1 MEEPI
6 KRHNFEKAMK
16 KIKKFSEQTI
26 TDLDLK
32 KIDSDKGVG
41 EILGDFLLGRGL
53 GLDHKVTG
61 SELNELTV
69 QIQSHLISIN
79 KMQKNF
85 IDEIGNVY
93 KALEALDKDY
103 IQGILIDFEAAQ
115 KANKEVKIAQDNI
128 KKTVDGQKKIIKVLQ
143 KFKEKLDNFDHIED
157 IDKIWNEIQEFRIS
171 IYENQASIDKL
182 DEFKNK
188 IDKYK
193 HLSEVDKIWKDNQ
206 SHKKDIEDI
215 KMSAKKLS
223 SSLSE
228 QIEDLFCKLN
238 SQANILSS
246 NEEILNKLN
255 SIEHIYEV
263 NDIWNRVDDTAKK
276 VNNISEDIQK
286 YTFLIEKNNKAIDDM
301 IIRMKKIDFVF
312 EEYEEL
318 KEHVK
323 MLNQNKDSLEKKNN
337 DLYSRLEEEHD
348 KLEEIKNRFSKKMKI
363 SYLLAGGSIG
373 LVVIEFILIILGL
386 I

>member
-363 SYLLAGGSIG
+363 SYPLAGGSIG